1 VERVLNSVVEAGVLP
16 ATDLAPVR
24 RLLAQLAP
32 LWRHTVWFTA
42 LALVLAASVAIRLD
56 VQRMQK
62 DYARTIR
69 TQREARVLQDRL
81 RLELDARRRATAM
94 ESLAQRHQLIAN
106 PLVVHVG
113 RAP

>member
-1 VERVLNSVVEAGVLP
+1 MERVLNSVVEAGVLP
-16 ATDLAPVR
+16 AADLAPVR
-24 RLLAQLAP
+24 RLLARMVP
-32 LWRHTVWFTA
+32 LWRHVVWFTA
-42 LALVLAASVAIRLD
+42 LALVIAATVAIHLD

-94 ESLAQRHQLIAN
+94 ESLATRHQLIAN